1 MEPVSGRG
9 RLRSS
14 AFSLTILSSDPG
26 MYLEATLIFR
36 ISLSFPKY
44 SIGIW
49 VDKMGF
55 FSFKRIYKHSCFLYF
70 LVFEKDNK

>member
-1 MEPVSGRG
+1 MEPGTARG

-14 AFSLTILSSDPG
+14 AFSLTILSSEPG
-26 MYLEATLIFR
+26 MYLEATLFFR

-49 VDKMGF
+49 VEKMVFFLSKGF
-55 FSFKRIYKHSCFLYF
+55 TNTSASYSY
-70 LVFEKDNK
+70 